1 MKAVKRILALTLAA
15 LLLLAFPACS
25 ETAENG
31 ADGQS
36 AADPASPSP
45 DADAAAPETEEPE
58 EMYVPDALAGI
69 DLGGATSRIFCWES
83 WDPGEFFVEE
93 DTGEIV
99 VSAVFNRNL
108 TVEERL
114 NVHLEW
120 DEYPRNDAA
129 YGSVMKTAVQ
139 QQNSSGDGTYDIIA
153 NYGMRVASCAT
164 DALLMNLHD
173 ADRIDLTK
181 PWYYESATMAGTLHK
196 GYTYFTA
203 GDLSYNALARMSG
216 VFFNQS
222 LVTNYGIDDPYD
234 MVLEGVWTIEKM
246 HEVIRDLYVDLD
258 GDGKAGQGDQYGVMC
273 AGDQIQTLY
282 YGLGNHF
289 IEHDADDNPV
299 LSDDIYSERTLV
311 ILEQYLGVF
320 SEKAAFKNDITD
332 DPTIFDTGR
341 ALFYIY
347 PLGHV
352 SDGSLRDSDTTY
364 GFIPQPKLNEEDV
377 YHASVTN
384 AVTLFA
390 IPLVIESVER
400 ASAVFECLASEGYRQ
415 VSPVVFEQAYK
426 AKYNYDDSA
435 RQSTIFDMI
444 RRNAVFD
451 LGKIF
456 SNDLFSGFSNGVI
469 GDFIWNNKT
478 DYASQ
483 VQKLTKM
490 WNKKMEKVTEKLN
503 FGD

>member
-1 MKAVKRILALTLAA
+1 MKAWKRILALTLAA
-15 LLLLAFPACS
+15 VLLLLAPACS
-25 ETAENG
+25 ESAENSG
-31 ADGQS
+31 DEKS
-36 AADPASPSP
+36 
-45 DADAAAPETEEPE
+45 DAAAPQTSAADAGQPETDAPE
-58 EMYVPDALAGI
+58 EMYVPDDLDGI

-99 VSAVFNRNL
+99 VSAVFSRNI

-114 NVHLEW
+114 NVTLAW

-129 YGSVMKTAVQ
+129 YGSTLKNAVQ
-139 QQNSSGDGTYDIIA
+139 NQNSAGDGTYDIVA
-153 NYGMRVASCAT
+153 CYGMRIASCAT
-164 DALLMNLHD
+164 DALLMNLYDGEH
-173 ADRIDLTK
+173 IDLSK
-181 PWYYESATMAGTLHK
+181 PWYYESATKAGTLHK
-196 GYTYFTA
+196 NYTYFTA

-216 VFFNQS
+216 VFFNQK
-222 LVTNYGIDDPYD
+222 LVTDYNVEDPYD
-234 MVLEGVWTIEKM
+234 MVLEGVWTIDKM

-258 GDGKAGQGDQYGVMC
+258 GDGKVGQGDQFGVMC

-289 IEHDADDNPV
+289 IEHDADDTPI
-299 LSDDIYSERTLV
+299 LSDDIYSERTLT
-311 ILEQYLGVF
+311 ILEKYLGVF
-320 SEKAAFKNDITD
+320 SEEAAFKNPNTD

-364 GFIPQPKLNEEDV
+364 GFIPQPKLNEQEDV

-390 IPLVIESVER
+390 IPLVIDSNER

-444 RRNAVFD
+444 RQNAVFD

-483 VQKLTKM
+483 VQKLTKA

>member
-153 NYGMRVASCAT
+153 NYGMRIASCAT

-246 HEVIRDLYVDLD
+246 HELGLLGDLPESN
-258 GDGKAGQGDQYGVMC
+258 
-273 AGDQIQTLY
+273 QI
-282 YGLGNHF
+282 
-289 IEHDADDNPV
+289 
-299 LSDDIYSERTLV
+299 
-311 ILEQYLGVF
+311 
-320 SEKAAFKNDITD
+320 
-332 DPTIFDTGR
+332 
-341 ALFYIY
+341 
-347 PLGHV
+347 
-352 SDGSLRDSDTTY
+352 SL
-364 GFIPQPKLNEEDV
+364 
-377 YHASVTN
+377 
-384 AVTLFA
+384 
-390 IPLVIESVER
+390 
-400 ASAVFECLASEGYRQ
+400 
-415 VSPVVFEQAYK
+415 
-426 AKYNYDDSA
+426 
-435 RQSTIFDMI
+435 
-444 RRNAVFD
+444 FD
-451 LGKIF
+451 L
-456 SNDLFSGFSNGVI
+456 
-469 GDFIWNNKT
+469 
-478 DYASQ
+478 
-483 VQKLTKM
+483 M
-490 WNKKMEKVTEKLN
+490 
-503 FGD
+503 